1 MFCCFEN
8 GDVLNKYILKRLA
21 QLCVILLGLSFLTF
35 LLMYITP
42 GDAAQKKLTSQ
53 GIVVT
58 QEVLESEREAMGL
71 NRPFAVQYAE
81 WLGRAVR
88 GDLGLSFKDSMP
100 VSGKLHRAMGYTF
113 ILSASSLAF
122 SLLVSLPLALL
133 SAVRKNGIFDHI
145 VRFICFIGNS
155 LPNFLI
161 SVLLMY
167 FFCIR
172 VKLLPVLAGRSLK
185 GLLLP
190 CLALSIPMCSRF
202 VRQFRAQILE
212 ELGREYVLA
221 ARVRG
226 TKSRYILWGD
236 VLHNAL
242 PSIMT
247 IVALSV
253 GTLLGG
259 SVVIETIFRWPG
271 LGSLVMDSITA
282 HDYPMIQGFVLFIST
297 VYVLINLLTDILYS
311 LIDPRVR
318 EE

>member
-1 MFCCFEN
+1 
-8 GDVLNKYILKRLA
+8 
-21 QLCVILLGLSFLTF
+21 
-35 LLMYITP
+35 MYITP

-53 GIVVT
+53 GVVVT

-100 VSGKLHRAMGYTF
+100 VSGKLHKAMGYTF

-282 HDYPMIQGFVLFIST
+282 HDYPVIQGFVLFIST